1 MNKLKF
7 CFCGLLSFT
16 AFAFAQ
22 NEEAVSSLQE
32 HPEARPF
39 SVGLH
44 VSAGY
49 NAYWSDDN
57 AKDFWGPTV
66 NGGVTFLL
74 PLMGVISLNPELS
87 LDFRTASQETTEPFG
102 TQEYTVKE
110 TLTELGLDLPIL
122 VRFHFNDALFAE
134 LGPQVSMNISDEYT
148 VDDNGDEYS
157 TKNTERSAFEL
168 ATIMGVG
175 YRIVP
180 KFELDFRVVI
190 GLNKVYDD
198 DVITGTSPRTF
209 QILVGATYWVM

>member
-1 MNKLKF
+1 MKKLKF
-7 CFCGLLSFT
+7 CLCGLLSFA

-22 NEEAVSSLQE
+22 SEEAESSLQGN
-32 HPEARPF
+32 PEARPF
-39 SVGLH
+39 SLGLY
-44 VSAGY
+44 VAAGY

-57 AKDFWGPTV
+57 AKDFWGPAV
-66 NGGVTFLL
+66 SGGVTFLL

-148 VDDNGDEYS
+148 IDDGGDKYS

-168 ATIMGVG
+168 ATIVGVG

-198 DVITGTSPRTF
+198 DVITGISPRTF
-209 QILVGATYWVM
+209 KFWWAPLIG

>member
-1 MNKLKF
+1 MKKLKF
-7 CFCGLLSFT
+7 CLCGLLSFA

-22 NEEAVSSLQE
+22 SEEAESSLQGN
-32 HPEARPF
+32 PEARPF
-39 SVGLH
+39 SLGLY
-44 VSAGY
+44 VAAGY

-74 PLMGVISLNPELS
+74 PLRESISLNSELI
-87 LDFRTASQETTEPFG
+87 LDFRTASQETTKPFG

-110 TLTELGLDLPIL
+110 TLTEFSLDVPVLF
-122 VRFHFNDALFAE
+122 RYHFNDVIFAE
-134 LGPQVSMNISDEYT
+134 LGPEVSINISDEYT
-148 VDDNGDEYS
+148 IDDNGDEYS
-157 TKNTERSAFEL
+157 TENTERSAFEFS
-168 ATIMGVG
+168 TIVGVG

-180 KFELDFRVVI
+180 KFELDFRVVM

-198 DVITGTSPRTF
+198 KVITGTSPRTF

>member
-7 CFCGLLSFT
+7 CLCGLLSFG

-22 NEEAVSSLQE
+22 NEETKSPLQE
-32 HPEARPF
+32 NSEVLPF
-39 SVGLH
+39 SVGLY

-57 AKDFWGPTV
+57 AKDFWGPAV
-66 NGGVTFLL
+66 SGGVTFLL
-74 PLMGVISLNPELS
+74 PLIDALSLNSELN
-87 LDFRTASQETTEPFG
+87 LAFRRASQETTEPFG

-110 TLTELGLDLPIL
+110 TLTEFGLDLPIL
-122 VRFHFNDALFAE
+122 FRYHFNDALFAE
-134 LGPQVSMNISDEYT
+134 LGPQVSMNTSDEYT
-148 VDDNGDEYS
+148 IDDDGDEYS

-168 ATIMGVG
+168 ATIMGIG

-198 DVITGTSPRTF
+198 DVITGTTPRTF
-209 QILVGATYWVM
+209 QILVGATY